1 MADTFPFLIHKIEDI
16 HPLMPKRIFSIL
28 VDVGSYEHGDV
39 FEQYG
44 YTGNGPSWA
53 EHIQAII
60 EVHDPKLLDHLE
72 RDEEGDTYL
81 IYADSQM
88 AVDRFLKL
96 TVPIFSDPAK
106 LDEHL
111 SQTDPEEFFELE

>member
-1 MADTFPFLIHKIEDI
+1 MSDTSPFQIYKIEDI
-16 HPLMPKRIFSIL
+16 HPLTPKRVFSLL
-28 VDVGSYEHGDV
+28 VDVGAYEHGDV

-53 EHIQAII
+53 EHIRAII
-60 EVHDPKLLDHLE
+60 EAQDPELLDHLE
-72 RDEEGDTYL
+72 HDEEGDTYL
-81 IYADSQM
+81 VYVDSQA

-96 TVPIFSDPAK
+96 TVPIFSDPVK

-111 SQTDPEEFFELE
+111 SQTDPEEFFE

>member
-1 MADTFPFLIHKIEDI
+1 MANTFPFRIYKIEDT
-16 HPLMPKRIFSIL
+16 HSLTPKRVFSL
-28 VDVGSYEHGDV
+28 QVDVGAYEHGDI

-53 EHIQAII
+53 EHIRAII
-60 EVHDPKLLDHLE
+60 EAQDPELLDYLE
-72 RDEEGDTYL
+72 HDEEGDTYL
-81 IYADSQM
+81 VYADSQT

-96 TVPIFSDPAK
+96 TVPIFSDPVK

-111 SQTDPEEFFELE
+111 SQTDPEEFFE

>member
-1 MADTFPFLIHKIEDI
+1 MTNIFPFQVHQLKDI
-16 HPLMPKRIFSIL
+16 YLETPQRTFSIL
-28 VDVGSYEHGDV
+28 VDVGAYEHGDI

-53 EHIQAII
+53 EHIRAII
-60 EVHDPKLLDHLE
+60 DTQDPELLSHLE
-72 RDEEGDTYL
+72 HDEEGDTYL
-81 IYADSQM
+81 VYADSQM

-96 TVPIFSDPAK
+96 TVPIFSDPVK

-111 SQTDPEEFFELE
+111 SQTDPEEFFE

>member
-1 MADTFPFLIHKIEDI
+1 MADTFPFRIYKIADT
-16 HPLMPKRIFSIL
+16 HPLTPKRVFSL
-28 VDVGSYEHGDV
+28 QVDVGAYEHGDI

-53 EHIQAII
+53 EHIRAII
-60 EVHDPKLLDHLE
+60 EAQDPELLDHLE
-72 RDEEGDTYL
+72 HDEEGDTYL
-81 IYADSQM
+81 VYADSQA

-96 TVPIFSDPAK
+96 TVPIFSDPVK

-111 SQTDPEEFFELE
+111 SQTDPEEFFE